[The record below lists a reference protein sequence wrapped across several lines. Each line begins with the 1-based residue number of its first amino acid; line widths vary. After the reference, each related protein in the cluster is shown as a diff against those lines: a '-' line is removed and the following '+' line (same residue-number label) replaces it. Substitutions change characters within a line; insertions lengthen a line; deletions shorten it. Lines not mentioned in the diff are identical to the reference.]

1 MKKITKEQF
10 LECIKGSQGLLSK
23 VQKKLEAA
31 TGETWSWETV
41 RNYVDKWEE
50 AQEAVKAEKEA
61 MLDIAEN
68 NIFRD
73 MVNGDVGTSKWY
85 LRMKGKE
92 RGYEDTPV
100 IKLDNEDPLNINL
113 TGDMES
119 AESLAESS
127 MVEIG
132 NAEEA
137 GTEGK
142 ADTTLYTPEANRI
155 GTFCV

>member
-23 VQKKLEAA
+23 VQKKLQAA

-50 AQEAVKAEKEA
+50 AQEAIKAEKEA

-137 GTEGK
+137 G
-142 ADTTLYTPEANRI
+142 NN
-155 GTFCV
+155 